1 MFCEHSVVL
10 LALTSLAQN
19 TTSKLSS
26 WGWHDNNKSEK
37 VKSCIV
43 LVFFLE
49 GDGKIKPVCRETVG
63 PIRRS
68 RSRTC
73 TSFSPPRSSGGS
85 RLPVARQQAR
95 RRYSADAGDVAA
107 TTTTTRRGTCDTH
120 TQTRECI
127 NWPVVNRCLMAL
139 TVVAGEDCALP
150 RGLWG
155 IRDWNTP
162 ICCKD
167 WWETKERRERGRLE
181 AKNESAVRSFT
192 PKEESDV
199 STRWVPEGFGNV
211 MKTQLKKKKILLF
224 FFLVS
229 FCVTVSLQGQQSV

>member
-1 MFCEHSVVL
+1 M
-10 LALTSLAQN
+10 
-19 TTSKLSS
+19 TTT
-26 WGWHDNNKSEK
+26 K
-37 VKSCIV
+37 VKKWNPV
-43 LVFFLE
+43 LYCFFFLE

-120 TQTRECI
+120 TDTWVHQLTSGEQVFDGVDCGGRGGLRSSQG
-127 NWPVVNRCLMAL
+127 PVGHQGLEHAHLLQGLMGNE
-139 TVVAGEDCALP
+139 GE
-150 RGLWG
+150 
-155 IRDWNTP
+155 
-162 ICCKD
+162 
-167 WWETKERRERGRLE
+167 ERERGRLE
-181 AKNESAVRSFT
+181 AKNESEVRSFT

-199 STRWVPEGFGNV
+199 STRWVPEGFGNA
-211 MKTQLKKKKILLF
+211 MKTQLKKKKKFYCF
-224 FFLVS
+224 FF
-229 FCVTVSLQGQQSV
+229 